1 MVDEKLRKAVGGFL
15 AAPRLRDSDYQA
27 GKTYPQDAEI
37 LKVVSPV
44 MSADEMVAAKDAFI
58 DELARVFD
66 LPTRLAAGASHDEKV
81 RFIGLTLKGKAERP
95 ASSFDEYK
103 QEDHLDYLQ
112 ERKTDKIASLVA
124 QARAGLPPEG
134 PVASVTEKPK
144 FRSVGS
150 FNYDAPALRTCA
162 ATIRQGT
169 GGKFTDAVAMIN
181 HINAAE
187 AEIEELRSRPV
198 ARPDNVASDHTFRAV
213 QKTARDVFGS
223 ACADKLEPNDLNFT
237 VTVFEWNVKHPKV
250 PTVLPLFTFKK
261 EDLLEILWSVEN
273 GDNIAMVGPT
283 GCGKTV
289 GTEQV
294 AAKLG
299 RPFFRI
305 PIDGNMRPRALLGGF
320 TQVAANGAS
329 STVWQKGVL
338 EQAMELPSIISID
351 EFDRADPDLLYT
363 MHQLLEGKGLII
375 LDDGNRTVMPHPN
388 LAIMATA
395 NTKGRADSLNLY
407 QLQQEMS
414 EATRDRISTWLECD
428 YRSEVEDTSFLRSAY
443 PELNDD
449 TAKII
454 ATVAAGLRD
463 SFKAGT
469 LRTACSHRTLETCA
483 RNALFLQKALHDP
496 VEARIRAIRSKIVSR
511 GGDPDE
517 VNAMSAIAEKVIGDA
532 WEKFNPAPKTVT
544 AAGIKP

>member
-1 MVDEKLRKAVGGFL
+1 MVDEKLRAAVGGFL
-15 AAPRLRDSDYQA
+15 AAPRLRDAEYRT
-27 GKTYPQDAEI
+27 GKSYPQDAEL

-44 MSADEMVAAKDAFI
+44 MSQDDMHAAKEAFI
-58 DELARVFD
+58 SELARVFE
-66 LPTRLAAGASHDEKV
+66 LATRLGPNPSDEERV
-81 RFIGLTLKGKAERP
+81 RFIGSTLKGRAERP
-95 ASSFDEYK
+95 ANSFPEYT
-103 QEDHLDYLQ
+103 QEQHLDYLQ
-112 ERKTDKIASLVA
+112 ERKTDNISALVA
-124 QARAGLPPEG
+124 RARAGLPASG
-134 PVASVTEKPK
+134 PVASVTEKPQ

-150 FNYDAPALRTCA
+150 FAYDAAALRTCA

-169 GGKFTDAVAMIN
+169 GGRFPDAVAMIN

-187 AEIEELRSRPV
+187 TCIEELRTRPSQ
-198 ARPDNVASDHTFRAV
+198 DSGQQNEHTYRAV

-223 ACADKLEPNDLNFT
+223 ACADKLEANDLNFT
-237 VTVFEWNVKHPKV
+237 VTVFEWSSRHPKV
-250 PTVLPLFTFKK
+250 PAVLPLYTFKK

-273 GDNIAMVGPT
+273 GDNIAMIGPT

-320 TQVAANGAS
+320 TQVATNGAS

-363 MHQLLEGKGLII
+363 MHQLLEGKGLVI

-428 YRSEVEDTSFLRSAY
+428 YRSEEEDTTFLRTAY
-443 PELNDD
+443 PDLNDD
-449 TAKII
+449 TTRII
-454 ATVAAGLRD
+454 ATVATAMRE

-483 RNALFLQKALHDP
+483 RNALFLQKALLDP
-496 VEARIRAIRSKIVSR
+496 VEARVRAIRSKIVSR
-511 GGDPDE
+511 GGDAEE
-517 VNAMSAIAEKVIGDA
+517 VNAMGSIAEKVIGDA
-532 WEKFNPAPKTVT
+532 WDRYSPAPKTVI
-544 AAGIKP
+544 AAGQTS

>member
-1 MVDEKLRKAVGGFL
+1 MVDDKLRTAVGGFL
-15 AAPRLRDSDYQA
+15 AAPRLRDSDYQT
-27 GKTYPQDAEI
+27 GKSYPQDAEL

-44 MSADEMVAAKDAFI
+44 MTPEDMTAAMDAFI
-58 DELARVFD
+58 EELARVFE
-66 LPTRLAAGASHDEKV
+66 LSARMSPNASDEERV

-95 ASSFDEYK
+95 ANSFTDYT
-103 QEDHLDYLQ
+103 QENHLDYLQ
-112 ERKTDKIASLVA
+112 ERKTDKISALVA
-124 QARAGLPPEG
+124 QARAGMPASG
-134 PVASVTEKPK
+134 PIAAVTEKPQ

-150 FNYDAPALRTCA
+150 FSYDAPALRTCA

-169 GGKFTDAVAMIN
+169 GGRFTDAVAMIN
-181 HINAAE
+181 HISAAE
-187 AEIEELRSRPV
+187 AVIEELRSRP
-198 ARPDNVASDHTFRAV
+198 ASRSEEPSDHSFRAV

-223 ACADKLEPNDLNFT
+223 ACADKLEPNDLNFM
-237 VTVFEWNVKHPKV
+237 VTVFEWTTRHPKV
-250 PTVLPLFTFKK
+250 PAVLPLYTFKK

-273 GDNIAMVGPT
+273 GDNIAMIGPT

-320 TQVAANGAS
+320 TQVATNGAS
-329 STVWQKGVL
+329 STIWQKGVL

-428 YRSEVEDTSFLRSAY
+428 YRSEVEDTTFLRTAY
-443 PELNDD
+443 PDLNDE

-454 ATVAAGLRD
+454 ATVAAGMRD

-483 RNALFLQKALHDP
+483 RNALFLQKALHNP
-496 VEARIRAIRSKIVSR
+496 IEARVRAIRSKIVSR

-517 VNAMSAIAEKVIGDA
+517 VNAMGSIAEKVIGDD
-532 WEKFNPAPKTVT
+532 WDRFNPAPK
-544 AAGIKP
+544 AIQPAGQNS